1 MRFVMTALQDIQML
15 RALCLAVHRGDAT
28 LQDELRSLTSSSFI
42 GAPGSPLK
50 SLGIEDLGSFQGVV
64 RILSDAEMLA
74 RCQRDIEVWAERGIG
89 GVCWFEPEYPEL
101 LRHIYAPPVYLTV
114 RGTCPASLNSL
125 PCISIVGAR
134 NCDRGGIDTARA
146 IAASLAQIGVVVVS
160 GLAAG
165 VDTAA
170 HQGALL
176 RQSVCPTIAVIG
188 SGLDALYP
196 RSNERLAQEIV
207 AQNGLVVS
215 QFEPE
220 VPPYPANF
228 LNRNRIIAGISRA
241 VVVVQA
247 RDRSGSLVTARYANE
262 EGRDVFAVPG
272 DVRDGRYNGTNA
284 LIRQGA
290 TLVRSG
296 RDVIDAYPDL
306 AARLPEDPKSIPTA
320 FLREVQKQIVDLVG
334 KDRGITVAQLS
345 DRLGTPAK
353 FQENLL
359 ELELNGIVRRA
370 PGDRLEMV

>member
-1 MRFVMTALQDIQML
+1 ML
-15 RALCLAVHRGDAT
+15 RALCLAAHRGDEVVQGEIRALATCSRISGGGNSETNT
-28 LQDELRSLTSSSFI
+28 LQEI
-42 GAPGSPLK
+42 IPQ
-50 SLGIEDLGSFQGVV
+50 SFQGVTK
-64 RILSDAEMLA
+64 ILSEDSLLG
-74 RCQRDIEVWAERGIG
+74 RCRSDIEQWAERGIHG
-89 GVCWFEPEYPEL
+89 ICWFEPEYPEL
-101 LRHIYAPPVYLTV
+101 LRHIYSPPVYLTV
-114 RGTCPASLNSL
+114 RGVVPSALNSL
-125 PCISIVGAR
+125 SCISIVGAR
-134 NCDRGGIDTARA
+134 NCDRGGVDTART
-146 IAASLAQIGVVVVS
+146 IAASLSQIGVVVVS

-176 RQSVCPTIAVIG
+176 RQSICPTIAVIG
-188 SGLDALYP
+188 SGLNALYP
-196 RSNERLAQEIV
+196 KSNERLAQEIV
-207 AQNGLVVS
+207 ARGGLIIS

-272 DVRDGRYNGTNA
+272 DVRDTRYNGTNA

-306 AARLPEDPKSIPTA
+306 LQRLPEDPVSTPTA
-320 FLREVQKQIVDLVG
+320 FLRDVQKNIVVVV
-334 KDRGITVAQLS
+334 KEHRGITVEQLC

-359 ELELNGIVRRA
+359 ELELNGILRRT
-370 PGDRLEMV
+370 PGDRLEIVQE